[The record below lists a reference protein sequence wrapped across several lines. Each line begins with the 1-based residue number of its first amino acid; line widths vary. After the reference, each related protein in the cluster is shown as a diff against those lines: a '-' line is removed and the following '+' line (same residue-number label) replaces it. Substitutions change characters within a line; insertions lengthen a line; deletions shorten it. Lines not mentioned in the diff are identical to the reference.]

1 MRRLA
6 TCCCGELTAT
16 ANGSPVMVA
25 LCHCRSCQRRTGSA
39 FGVAVLF
46 NSENVRCAGE
56 ARAYTRNG
64 DSGHNV
70 TFEFCPSCGTTVYW
84 MPNAYPGLT
93 AIGLGCFEDPSGF
106 EPEKVVYG
114 HLRHPWVNLWTG

>member
-1 MRRLA
+1 MRRMA
-6 TCCCGELTAT
+6 TCCCGALTAT
-16 ANGSPVMVA
+16 TNGSPVMVA

-46 NSENVRCAGE
+46 NSENLQCVGE
-56 ARAYTRNG
+56 ARAYTRAG

-70 TFEFCPSCGTTVYW
+70 TFRFCPTCGTTVYW

-93 AIGLGCFEDPSGF
+93 AIGLGCFEDPSGL
-106 EPEKVVYG
+106 EPEMVVYG
-114 HLRHPWVNLWTG
+114 HLRHPWVNLTG